1 LHAPLVS
8 ISFQRNI
15 YTLVSINTRSESL
28 LRSLRSPFSRK
39 IQWSRWSTTVTQTV
53 IEQNPYHATG
63 QWLLGVSALVIGMI
77 SIGGITRLTK
87 SGLSMTTW
95 SITGTLPPLTL
106 EDWQREFERYKS
118 FPEFQQR
125 ANMTLQEFQFIYT
138 WEYGHRMI
146 GRFIGL
152 AYLGPLVYFS
162 VRKRIPVGYGPRM
175 ALLGG
180 LGLAQGIVGWWMV
193 QSGLTEDRRHEKK
206 EIRVKPL
213 RLATHL
219 SMAVVTY
226 SLLFWTAMDMVRYP
240 IAVTPRFSP
249 NAQPLVQ
256 DIVKYLSRIRVP
268 GVLLTALTGIT
279 IVSGAFVAG
288 NDAGRAY
295 NTFPKMNDEWFPSDY
310 FSPSEWSRQEGR
322 PEIWRNLYE
331 NTATVQFNHRVC
343 GSLTAITGAS
353 LALYGLYRFP
363 STVPSSLF
371 PSLRTGLMAVGLAV
385 TGQFALGVTTLL
397 TYVPISLAAL
407 HQLGSIVVLT
417 SSLYLLHSV
426 RTVSK
431 SLLHATRAAQ
441 PIARPAATAATRSVA
456 P

>member
-1 LHAPLVS
+1 MPW
-8 ISFQRNI
+8 N
-15 YTLVSINTRSESL
+15 
-28 LRSLRSPFSRK
+28 
-39 IQWSRWSTTVTQTV
+39 RWSTTVAETTQL
-53 IEQNPYHATG
+53 EDPYRTTG
-63 QWLLGVSALVIGMI
+63 QWLLGVSAMVIGMI

-95 SITGTLPPLTL
+95 SITGTLPPLSH
-106 EDWQREFERYKS
+106 EEWQREFDRYKS

-125 ANMTLQEFQFIYT
+125 ANMTLQEFQFIYA

-146 GRFIGL
+146 GRLIGL
-152 AYLGPLVYFS
+152 AYLGPLAYFA
-162 VRKRIPVGYGPRM
+162 VRKQIPVGYGPRM

-193 QSGLTEDRRHEKK
+193 QSGLTEDRRHDKK
-206 EIRVKPL
+206 EIRVTPV

-226 SLLFWTAMDMVRYP
+226 SLLFWTALDMFRYSAAALP
-240 IAVTPRFSP
+240 LFSP
-249 NAQPLVQ
+249 NAQPMVH
-256 DIVKYLSRIRVP
+256 DIVRYLSRIRIP
-268 GVLLTALTGIT
+268 GIALTALTGIT

-310 FSPSEWSRQEGR
+310 FTPPDASTEGR
-322 PEIWRNLYE
+322 PVWRNLYE
-331 NTATVQFNHRVC
+331 NTATVQFNHRLC
-343 GSLTAITGAS
+343 GSLTAITGTS
-353 LALYGLYRFP
+353 LALYGLFRFP
-363 STVPSSLF
+363 TTVAASTLSLYPF
-371 PSLRTGLMAVGLAV
+371 SHLSAIRTGLLAVGLAV

-431 SLLHATRAAQ
+431 SLLQAIRATN
-441 PIARPAATAATRSVA
+441 ARPAAATRSSA
-456 P
+456 L